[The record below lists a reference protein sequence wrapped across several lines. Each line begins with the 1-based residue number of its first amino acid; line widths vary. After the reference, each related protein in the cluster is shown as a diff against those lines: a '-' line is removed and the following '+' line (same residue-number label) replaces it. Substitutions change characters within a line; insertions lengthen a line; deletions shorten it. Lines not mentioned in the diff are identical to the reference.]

1 MQRDCYRCGNSIGE
15 QIAFCPACGAP
26 QIRVSRPPEPLS
38 DVQPESEPMAD
49 QVVAVSTT
57 PANLVGRSGIQWKA
71 FARTAAPLA
80 AFTGMLTV
88 VIPALGLF
96 VFLPTSLIVAI
107 HTYRR
112 TRPAPMRRGQG
123 ARMGALMGLLSFGS
137 YLVFK
142 LADIFRN
149 QTEYRNINLNRLK
162 DLAAQTS
169 DPQSQQIFQWLAT
182 PHGFI
187 IIAAA
192 ALCFILLVFLI
203 IGISSG
209 ALAVTLGRPRNHP
222 QL

>member
-1 MQRDCYRCGNSIGE
+1 VG
-15 QIAFCPACGAP
+15 
-26 QIRVSRPPEPLS
+26 
-38 DVQPESEPMAD
+38 
-49 QVVAVSTT
+49 VSTT
-57 PANLVGRSGIQWKA
+57 PANLVGRSGIQWKS

-96 VFLPTSLIVAI
+96 VFLPTSLILAI
-107 HTYRR
+107 HIYRR

-192 ALCFILLVFLI
+192 ALCLILLVFLI

-209 ALAVTLGRPRNHP
+209 ALAVTLGKPRNHP